1 TRRTALAAL
10 AATAAACLPMHPA
23 GAGDTNITITVPSI
37 DIGDSPYFIAV
48 QKGYFA
54 AEGLHADLSFT
65 GGGVATP
72 ALISGSVQ
80 GSASGSAA
88 LSAILRDA
96 NLRVVA
102 VCDDSPAYQ
111 LWARNEIRTLGDLKG
126 KTIGIATRGDTFEMS
141 TRLALQNAGIA

>member
-1 TRRTALAAL
+1 MSDNLSRRVFMMGAVIVAASL
-10 AATAAACLPMHPA
+10 PARRAAAA
-23 GAGDTNITITVPSI
+23 DTNITITVPSI
-37 DIGDSPYFIAV
+37 DIADSPYFVAV

-111 LWARNEIRTLGDLKG
+111 LWAR
-126 KTIGIATRGDTFEMS
+126 
-141 TRLALQNAGIA
+141 